1 MEKQTFMEQFNE
13 LKADIKAQLKQVK
26 NHGYVNAK
34 LYDAFF
40 VNNQES
46 LNEFTAFVKM
56 NGNGS
61 KSF

>member
-34 LYDAFF
+34 LYDAF
-40 VNNQES
+40 S
-46 LNEFTAFVKM
+46 LTTKKV
-56 NGNGS
+56 
-61 KSF
+61 